1 MNLAVFIPLIS
12 VVLCNAETAVEGK
25 NVVTADDIGFL
36 ALANPVYAETA
47 GSSMK
52 NGIYA
57 VGLLLAIAF
66 INIPKKSL
74 ETLQH
79 CAISLIGVYFGTT
92 HILQSASWGFD
103 YLLPVAG
110 LASIVAAVLTY
121 NKEFRDLIFS
131 AIAAYGTT
139 YFIVLI
145 SRMESFIYAAV
156 ICAIL
161 FFVYL
166 VIGRMKED
174 SRLLVAMAK
183 ADVTSLGFVT
193 FVNVWGI
200 LDLFG
205 GMHGLNGSE
214 GMMSGF
220 LLGGLLILVIFTIVF
235 VANYFQEWTE
245 ERINSIK
252 G

>member
-1 MNLAVFIPLIS
+1 MNLAVFVPLIS
-12 VVLCNAETAVEGK
+12 MALCAADENPAVH
-25 NVVTADDIGFL
+25 ADSRGSL
-36 ALANPVYAETA
+36 ALANPIYAETA
-47 GSSMK
+47 SSPIT
-52 NGIYA
+52 NAAYA

-66 INIPKKSL
+66 INIPKKSF
-74 ETLQH
+74 ESLQY
-79 CAISLIGVYFGTT
+79 CTVSLIGVYFGTT
-92 HILQSASWGFD
+92 HILQSAGWGLN
-103 YLLPVAG
+103 YLIPVAG
-110 LASIVAAVLTY
+110 LGAVVAAVLSY
-121 NKEFRDLIFS
+121 NKEFRDLFFS

-156 ICAIL
+156 IGAIL
-161 FFVYL
+161 FFAYL
-166 VIGRMKED
+166 FVGRMKED

-193 FVNVWGI
+193 FVNVWGV

-205 GMHGLNGSE
+205 GMHGLNATE
-214 GMMSGF
+214 GLVSGF
-220 LLGGLLILVIFTIVF
+220 LIGGLLILVVFTVVF

-245 ERINSIK
+245 ERMNSIK